1 MLGSESLSS
10 HWSLWSLTKVFSM
23 RPRLLLT
30 FLILILLWVAGPLS
44 PPACAADGVTGDQ
57 SMRMYR
63 DPQTGAVG
71 RPSAAALQAESADRT
86 AAPAALAAPA
96 QEEAVQAPAGGV
108 KVSLRGT
115 HRPAVVRFA
124 DPGHPVVHECVDG
137 VDPAHE

>member
-1 MLGSESLSS
+1 MLGSESLSFR
-10 HWSLWSLTKVFSM
+10 WSLTQEFSM

-30 FLILILLWVAGPLS
+30 VLILLWVAGPMA
-44 PPACAADGVTGDQ
+44 PPARAADDVTPDQ

-86 AAPAALAAPA
+86 TAPAALVAPA

-108 KVSLRGT
+108 KVNLRGT